1 LRYFVEQIGF
11 QWKEEIELWTNDD
24 LRVKRQYFSFQ
35 KVSDA
40 FTTFSCGILN
50 RTAQY
55 GGK

>member
-35 KVSDA
+35 KASDA